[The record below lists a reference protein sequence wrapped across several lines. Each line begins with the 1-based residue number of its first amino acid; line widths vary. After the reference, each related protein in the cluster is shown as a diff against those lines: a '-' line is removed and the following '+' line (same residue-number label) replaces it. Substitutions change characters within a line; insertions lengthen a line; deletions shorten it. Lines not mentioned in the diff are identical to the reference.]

1 MAMKAASLFVAGLAV
16 AISSIAPANADKNE
30 NNKIIYGCSVTTW
43 PSISALQC
51 SKPKAT
57 SYVECTKMV
66 TQNGWRGSDA
76 WWICSNQAF
85 KN

>member
-1 MAMKAASLFVAGLAV
+1 MKAASLLVAGLAV
-16 AISSIAPANADKNE
+16 ATLSIAPANAEKNE
-30 NNKIIYGCSVTTW
+30 NNKKYGCSVTTW

-57 SYVECTKMV
+57 SYAECTKMV
-66 TQNGWRGSDA
+66 TQNGRRGSDA

>member
-1 MAMKAASLFVAGLAV
+1 
-16 AISSIAPANADKNE
+16 
-30 NNKIIYGCSVTTW
+30 
-43 PSISALQC
+43 LQC

-57 SYVECTKMV
+57 SYAECTKMV